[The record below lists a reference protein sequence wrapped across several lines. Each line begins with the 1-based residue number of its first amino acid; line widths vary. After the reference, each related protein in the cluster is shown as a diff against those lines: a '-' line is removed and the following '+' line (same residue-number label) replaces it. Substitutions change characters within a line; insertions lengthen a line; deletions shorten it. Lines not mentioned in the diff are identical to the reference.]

1 MTGILLRLPVLLVKP
16 RRCCLPRSPTS
27 LEHGHD
33 AADRQPA
40 GDDL

>member
-1 MTGILLRLPVLLVKP
+1 MTGILLAIARLLVKP

-27 LEHGHD
+27 SGARHD